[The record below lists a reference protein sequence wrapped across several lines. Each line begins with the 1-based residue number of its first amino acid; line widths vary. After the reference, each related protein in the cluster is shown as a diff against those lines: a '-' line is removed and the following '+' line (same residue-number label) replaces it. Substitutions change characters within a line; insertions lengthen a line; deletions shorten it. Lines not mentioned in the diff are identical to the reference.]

1 MSEQGAVQPEAERLE
16 HIWADEFGDA
26 YVERNAEAGEGRD
39 AFWRDL
45 LERHPVQ
52 SALEI
57 GCNVGANL
65 RWIDGPLPS
74 RAVWGIDINESALR
88 KIRTRLPGINAVWS
102 PAREL
107 PVRDRSFDLVFTA
120 GVLIHQPDSTLPLV
134 MSEAVRAS
142 RRFVLALEYFADETT
157 EVPYRGHKGAL
168 FKRDYGRLYRELFP
182 ELELVENGHLDR
194 DEGWDDI
201 TWWLFAKP

>member
-1 MSEQGAVQPEAERLE
+1 MSTPGTPNAEAARLERL
-16 HIWADEFGDA
+16 WADEFGDA
-26 YVERNAEAGEGRD
+26 YVERNAAAGEGRD
-39 AFWRDL
+39 AFWHGL
-45 LERHPVQ
+45 LDRHPIRTV
-52 SALEI
+52 LEI

-65 RWIDGPLPS
+65 RWIDGKLES
-74 RAVWGIDINESALR
+74 RAVWGLDINESALR
-88 KIRTRLPGINAVWS
+88 AIRRRLPGINAIWS

-120 GVLIHQPDSTLPLV
+120 GVLIHQPESTLPLV

-142 RRFVLALEYFADETT
+142 RRFVLALEYFAEQTT
-157 EVPYRGHKGAL
+157 EVPYRGQEGAL
-168 FKRDYGRLYRELFP
+168 FKRDYGRLYGELFP
-182 ELELVENGHLDR
+182 ELELVEDGHLDA

>member
-1 MSEQGAVQPEAERLE
+1 MSEQEAVEAEAKRLE
-16 HIWADEFGDA
+16 HLWADEFGDA

-45 LERHPVQ
+45 LERHPVR

-65 RWIDGPLPS
+65 RWIEALLPG

-88 KIRTRLPGINAVWS
+88 NIRRRLPGINAVWS

-142 RRFVLALEYFADETT
+142 RRYVLALEYFAEEST
-157 EVPYRGHKGAL
+157 EVPYRGHEGAL

-182 ELELVENGHLDR
+182 ELELVERGHLDS

-201 TWWLFAKP
+201 TWWLFARP

>member
-1 MSEQGAVQPEAERLE
+1 MSEHGAVQPEAERLE
-16 HIWADEFGDA
+16 HLWADEFGDA
-26 YVERNAEAGEGRD
+26 YVERNSDAGAGRD
-39 AFWRDL
+39 AFWGAL
-45 LERHPVQ
+45 LERRPVQ

-65 RWIDGPLPS
+65 RWIDGLLPS
-74 RAVWGIDINESALR
+74 RTVWGIDINESALR
-88 KIRTRLPGINAVWS
+88 NIRRRLPGINAVWS

-142 RRFVLALEYFADETT
+142 RRYVLALEYFAEQST
-157 EVPYRGHKGAL
+157 EVPYRGHEGAL
-168 FKRDYGRLYRELFP
+168 FKRDYGRLYREFFP
-182 ELELVENGHLDR
+182 ELELLESGRLDR
-194 DEGWDDI
+194 DEGWDDV

>member
-1 MSEQGAVQPEAERLE
+1 MSTPGTPKAEAARLERL
-16 HIWADEFGDA
+16 WADEFGDA

-39 AFWRDL
+39 VFWHGL
-45 LERHPVQ
+45 LERHPIRTV
-52 SALEI
+52 LEI

-65 RWIDGPLPS
+65 RWIDGRLES
-74 RAVWGIDINESALR
+74 RDVWGIDINESALR
-88 KIRTRLPGINAVWS
+88 AIRRRLPGINAVWS

-120 GVLIHQPDSTLPLV
+120 GVLIHQPESTLPLV

-142 RRFVLALEYFADETT
+142 RRFVLALEYFATETA
-157 EVPYRGHKGAL
+157 EVPYRGEEGAL
-168 FKRDYGRLYRELFP
+168 FKRDYGRLYGELFP
-182 ELELVENGHLDR
+182 ELELLESGALGA
-194 DEGWDDI
+194 DEGWDDV